1 MQCITYDKSRRCD
14 RGGSGDVGDGLEDDL
29 RVGCGGF
36 RRERDTGV
44 VVVVV
49 GGVTVDVGCSAVIGE
64 GDCERDCCSFL

>member
-1 MQCITYDKSRRCD
+1 M
-14 RGGSGDVGDGLEDDL
+14 

-44 VVVVV
+44 VVVVF
-49 GGVTVDVGCSAVIGE
+49 GGVTMDVGCSAVIGE